1 MSLAFDTL
9 RYTKKLRAAGV
20 PDQQAEVQAETLA
33 EIVEERL
40 ATKRDLKEVEVALKR
55 DLKEVEVA
63 LKRDLKELEA
73 ALKRDIKDLEVSLKR
88 EISEIKSET
97 IKWVAGML
105 IAQAALIAT
114 LVKLL

>member
-40 ATKRDLKEVEVALKR
+40 ATKR